1 MPLPRDHCPQH
12 MPTPP
17 VHGFYV
23 FIVQGGIDPV
33 CHRRFSS
40 GKARDA
46 YMKRIYSRQIN
57 EEHNDLPC
65 YLNVSKAGKVR
76 MGAYPRDCFEDLP
89 PSRSSGKKPEPA

>member
-1 MPLPRDHCPQH
+1 MPLRRDDYTQH
-12 MPTPP
+12 IPTPHI
-17 VHGFYV
+17 HGFYV

-65 YLNVSKAGKVR
+65 YLNVSKAGRVR
-76 MGAYPRDCFEDLP
+76 MGAYPRDFFEDLP
-89 PSRSSGKKPEPA
+89 LSRSPSKEPEPA